1 VDSRLGLASVAALA
15 ASFAGFAFA
24 QSADQAPPDAP
35 VSSGAPTVAPVPSPP
50 LPGADQTPSV
60 PPKAAPAAPANESDE
75 EKTEEP
81 RKPTA
86 APPPPPKPEPPPGP
100 PPPARGTVA
109 VLRVLDKITA
119 ETLLFEA
126 PVGRRVRYKTLVF
139 TVKVCETRG
148 LDDPLPRPSA
158 YVVITSEPPVM
169 PGRAP
174 QAREVFKGWMFA
186 NSPGLHPFEHPV
198 YDAWLVSCGVP
209 PPAPA
214 APAP

>member
-1 VDSRLGLASVAALA
+1 MDSRLGLALAVALA

-24 QSADQAPPDAP
+24 QGADQTAPDAP
-35 VSSGAPTVAPVPSPP
+35 VSGGPPTVPIAPPP
-50 LPGADQTPSV
+50 AAADQTSSA
-60 PPKAAPAAPANESDE
+60 PPKAAQAAPANESDDE
-75 EKTEEP
+75 TPDEP
-81 RKPTA
+81 KKPSA
-86 APPPPPKPEPPPGP
+86 PPPPPPKPEPPPGP

-119 ETLLFEA
+119 ETLRFEA

-174 QAREVFKGWMFA
+174 EAKEVFKGWMFA
-186 NSPGLHPFEHPV
+186 NSPGLHPFQHPV

-214 APAP
+214 PPGP

>member
-1 VDSRLGLASVAALA
+1 MDSRLGLALAVALA
-15 ASFAGFAFA
+15 ASFAGFAVA
-24 QSADQAPPDAP
+24 QGADQTAPDAP
-35 VSSGAPTVAPVPSPP
+35 VSGGPPTVPLAPPP
-50 LPGADQTPSV
+50 AAADQTSSA
-60 PPKAAPAAPANESDE
+60 PPKAAQAAPANESDE
-75 EKTEEP
+75 ETPDEP
-81 RKPTA
+81 KKPS
-86 APPPPPKPEPPPGP
+86 APPPPRPKPEPPPGP

-119 ETLLFEA
+119 ETLRFEA

-174 QAREVFKGWMFA
+174 EAKEVFKGWMFA
-186 NSPGLHPFEHPV
+186 NSPGLHPFQHPV

-214 APAP
+214 APGP